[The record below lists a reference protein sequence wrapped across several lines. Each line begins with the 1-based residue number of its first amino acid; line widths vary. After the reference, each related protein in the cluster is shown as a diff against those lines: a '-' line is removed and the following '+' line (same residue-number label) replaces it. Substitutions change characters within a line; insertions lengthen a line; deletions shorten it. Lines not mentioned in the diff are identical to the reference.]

1 MIQSSTFQT
10 IKADPLQENDRLRI
24 AEFIES
30 TAGIQMPATKKTL
43 IESRLRKRQRA
54 LSFETLRSY
63 ISFVF
68 DTPDGEKERL
78 YLLDALTTNKTEFY
92 REAQHFEFLRAHL
105 QNNINTYNGEFKV
118 WSAGCS
124 SGEEAYT
131 LGIEMLEFQREFP
144 RFSFAVNA
152 TDISTSCLQHAK
164 RAVYHH
170 DKIEPVDMVLR
181 RRYLL
186 RSRSKNDNS
195 VKMAPELTSVV
206 NFDFFNLI
214 TGDWSPY
221 HQKFSVIFCRNVMIY
236 FNQDD
241 RARLTQR
248 FYQSLDDG
256 GLLFI
261 GHSET
266 LIDPQ
271 GLFVRLRPTI
281 YMKKSVY
288 GRKD

>member
-1 MIQSSTFQT
+1 MQTSTFQT

-24 AEFIES
+24 ADYIES
-30 TAGIQMPATKKTL
+30 TAGIQMPASKKTL

-54 LSFETLRSY
+54 LSFETLKSY
-63 ISFVF
+63 IAFVF
-68 DTPDGEKERL
+68 ETPDGQKERL
-78 YLLDALTTNKTEFY
+78 HLLDALTTNKTEFY
-92 REAQHFEFLRAHL
+92 REAQHFEFLRSHL
-105 QNNINTYNGEFKV
+105 RNNYGTQGREIRL

-131 LGIEMLEFQREFP
+131 LSIEMLEFQREFP
-144 RFSFAVNA
+144 QFSFSVNA
-152 TDISTSCLQHAK
+152 TDISASCIEHAR

-186 RSRSKNDNS
+186 RSRNKSDNS
-195 VKMAPELTSVV
+195 VKMAPEVMAPV

-214 TGDWSPY
+214 NGDWNTY
-221 HQKFSVIFCRNVMIY
+221 HNQFSIIFCRNVMIY
-236 FNQDD
+236 FNQED

-248 FYQSLDDG
+248 FHQSLVEG

-266 LIDPQ
+266 LLDPH

-281 YMKKSVY
+281 YLKKTKY
-288 GRKD
+288 GR